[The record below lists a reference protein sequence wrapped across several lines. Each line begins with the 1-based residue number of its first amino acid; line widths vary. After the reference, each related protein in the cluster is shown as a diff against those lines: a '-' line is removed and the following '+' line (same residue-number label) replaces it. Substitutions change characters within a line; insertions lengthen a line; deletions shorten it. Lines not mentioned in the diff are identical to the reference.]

1 VTVPF
6 LDLGRLFAAYGEELA
21 EAAGRV
27 LRSGCY
33 ILGAEVEAFES
44 EWAAACGT
52 QHCVGVGNGL
62 EALELVLRAWEV
74 GPGDEVIVPSNTY
87 IATWLAVSAV
97 GASPVAVEPRVETC
111 NLDPQ
116 RIEAALTDATKAI
129 IPVHLYGQCAD
140 MTAIN
145 RIAERHGLRVLEDAA
160 QAHGATWEG
169 IAAGALGDAAAF
181 SFYPTKNLGAFG
193 DAGAVTTD
201 DGALADRLRVLRNY
215 GSRRKYD
222 NEVAGTNSRLDELQ
236 AALLRVRLAHLGEE
250 NASRGRL
257 ATQYYEDL
265 QSTPGLTLPSA
276 PAPAQH
282 VWHTYVV
289 HYARRDEL
297 QRALDRDAI
306 GTLIFYPVP
315 PHRSGAYRGFAA
327 MALPIADHLAAT
339 NLALP
344 IDPRMTDEEQ
354 ARVIASVRDAAGR
367 LA

>member
-1 VTVPF
+1 VAVPF
-6 LDLGRLFAAYGEELA
+6 LDLGRLFAAYGEELT
-21 EAAGRV
+21 EAAERV
-27 LRSGCY
+27 LRSGWY

-44 EWAAACGT
+44 EWAVTCGT
-52 QHCVGVGNGL
+52 QHCVGLGNGL

-74 GPGDEVIVPSNTY
+74 GPGDQVIVPSNTY

-97 GASPVAVEPRVETC
+97 GASPVPVEPCVETS

-129 IPVHLYGQCAD
+129 IPVHLYGQCSD
-140 MTAIN
+140 MAAIN

-160 QAHGATWEG
+160 QAHGATWG
-169 IAAGALGDAAAF
+169 GVAAGALGDAAAF

-201 DGALADRLRVLRNY
+201 DDALADRLRVLRNY

-236 AALLRVRLAHLGEE
+236 AALLRVRLAHLDEE
-250 NASRGRL
+250 NARRGRL
-257 ATQYYEDL
+257 AARYDEQL
-265 QSTPGLTLPSA
+265 GSTPGLTLPSA

-289 HYARRDEL
+289 HHARRNEL
-297 QRALDRDAI
+297 QQALDRDGI

-315 PHRSGAYRGFAA
+315 PHRSGAYREFAA
-327 MALPIADHLAAT
+327 MELPIADHLAAT

-344 IDPRMTDEEQ
+344 IDPRMTDEQQ
-354 ARVIASVRDAAGR
+354 ARVIASVRDAAER